1 MTYTSQKESSG
12 FFCESEDLNKKLRK
26 TIAAQTTQDKGEYR
40 VKETAIKENHLYLK
54 AFRQGGRFVGRTVAV
69 YVLKDYA
76 AKRLMLAHPEKKYV
90 NRLGLSVTKK
100 VGGAVQRNRA
110 KRIIRAAY
118 RELVK
123 KKPLR
128 TGYLIVIS
136 AKPEIAGKSSRDVY
150 ADLSR
155 ALHKLDMYPKETK

>member
-1 MTYTSQKESSG
+1 M
-12 FFCESEDLNKKLRK
+12 
-26 TIAAQTTQDKGEYR
+26 
-40 VKETAIKENHLYLK
+40 KETAIKENHLYLK
-54 AFRQGGRFVGRTVAV
+54 AFRKGGRFVGKTVAV

-76 AKRLMLAHPEKKYV
+76 AKKLMLAHPEKKYV

-118 RELVK
+118 RQLVK
-123 KKPLR
+123 NKSIK

-136 AKPEIAGKSSRDVY
+136 AKPEIGGMSSRDVY

-155 ALHKLDMYPKETK
+155 AMQKLDMIGHN

>member
-1 MTYTSQKESSG
+1 
-12 FFCESEDLNKKLRK
+12 
-26 TIAAQTTQDKGEYR
+26 

-54 AFRQGGRFVGRTVAV
+54 AFRQGGRFVGKTVAV

-76 AKRLMLAHPEKKYV
+76 AKRLMLANPEKKYL

-100 VGGAVQRNRA
+100 VGGAVGRNRA

-118 RELVK
+118 RQLVGN
-123 KKPLR
+123 KPLK

-136 AKPEIAGKSSRDVY
+136 AKPEIAGKSSKDVY
-150 ADLSR
+150 ADLSF
-155 ALHKLDMYPKETK
+155 AFKKLDMYLKEQTP

>member
-1 MTYTSQKESSG
+1 M
-12 FFCESEDLNKKLRK
+12 
-26 TIAAQTTQDKGEYR
+26 
-40 VKETAIKENHLYLK
+40 KETAIKENHLYLK

-155 ALHKLDMYPKETK
+155 AMHKLDMYPKEIK

>member
-1 MTYTSQKESSG
+1 M
-12 FFCESEDLNKKLRK
+12 
-26 TIAAQTTQDKGEYR
+26 
-40 VKETAIKENHLYLK
+40 KETAIKENHLYLK
-54 AFRQGGRFVGRTVAV
+54 AFRKGGRFVGRTVAV

-76 AKRLMLAHPEKKYV
+76 AKKLMLAHPDKIYV

-118 RELVK
+118 RELCRRKSVK
-123 KKPLR
+123 

-136 AKPEIAGKSSRDVY
+136 AKPEIAGTSSRDVY
-150 ADLSR
+150 ADL
-155 ALHKLDMYPKETK
+155 AHAMQKLDMYVKDPK